1 MANTTPG
8 PQPVHDS
15 LTMAAAADLH
25 LFGDPS
31 LALFGAKG
39 LLPGTSRESSASTG
53 SFYHGRHRAAE

>member
-15 LTMAAAADLH
+15 LTVGAAADLQ

-31 LALFGAKG
+31 LALFGAHG
-39 LLPGTSRESSASTG
+39 LLSGSSRDSSASVG
-53 SFYHGRHRAAE
+53 SLYHGRHRAAE

>member
-15 LTMAAAADLH
+15 LTVAAAADLH

-39 LLPGTSRESSASTG
+39 LLSGSTRDSTTTVG
-53 SFYHGRHRAAE
+53 SLYHGRHRAAE